1 MSVTGVIVEY
11 NPFHNGHIHHLKQA
25 RLKTNCDVLIAV
37 MSGHF
42 TQRGEPSVIDKWT
55 RTRFALEYGVD
66 LVIELPFNYATQSA
80 DYFASGALTLL
91 NALGIDTLVYGSESN
106 NADELCQIAQ
116 AIIFQQDNYDQL
128 VKDAMNQG
136 VRYPTACNQALS
148 ALLNKE
154 IRLPNDLLAF
164 SYIKEIMKQHY
175 PIQPISIA
183 RTNDFH
189 DISLNGKISSAT
201 SIRQALK
208 DHTDISKTTPMAKE
222 LVKNPILLEDFYD
235 LLYYELI
242 SNPHLDQYHL
252 VDEGIDKLMVKKIM
266 TATSMENFILSL
278 TSKRYTQARI
288 QRTILSILM
297 NQPRGLIPIDYVRV
311 LGMNT
316 TGQRYLN
323 HIKKKSPIQ
332 IISNFSSS
340 QSPLLDLELKATKLY
355 ACALPLKKRLALIE
369 KEYKGKPIR
378 I

>member
-11 NPFHNGHIHHLKQA
+11 NPFHNGHIYHLQQA
-25 RLKTNCDVLIAV
+25 RSKTNCDVLIAV

-116 AIIFQQDNYDQL
+116 TITHQQDSYDQL
-128 VKDAMNQG
+128 VKEAMNQG
-136 VRYPTACNQALS
+136 ERYPTACNQALS
-148 ALLNKE
+148 VLLNKE

-164 SYIKEIMKQHY
+164 SYIKEIIQQHY
-175 PIQPISIA
+175 PIQPVSIA

-189 DISLNGKISSAT
+189 SVSLNGKISSAT

-208 DHTDISKTTPMAKE
+208 DHTDISQTTPMAKE
-222 LVKNPILLEDFYD
+222 LEKNPILLEDFYD

-252 VDEGIDKLMVKKIM
+252 VDEGIDKLMTKKIM
-266 TATSMENFILSL
+266 TATSMEDFISSL

-288 QRTILSILM
+288 QRTILSILI
-297 NQPRGLIPIDYVRV
+297 NQPKGLYPIDYIRV
-311 LGMNT
+311 LGMT
-316 TGQRYLN
+316 AAGQGYLN
-323 HIKKKSPIQ
+323 QIKKKTPIP
-332 IISNFSSS
+332 IISNFSSC

-355 ACALPLKKRLALIE
+355 ACALPLKKRLAFIE

>member
-11 NPFHNGHIHHLKQA
+11 NPFHNGHIYHLQQA
-25 RLKTNCDVLIAV
+25 RSKTNCDVLIAV

-116 AIIFQQDNYDQL
+116 TITHQQDSYDQL
-128 VKDAMNQG
+128 VKEAMNQG
-136 VRYPTACNQALS
+136 ERYPTACNQALS
-148 ALLNKE
+148 VLLNKE

-164 SYIKEIMKQHY
+164 SYIKEIIQQHY
-175 PIQPISIA
+175 PIQPVSIA

-189 DISLNGKISSAT
+189 SVSLNGKISSAT

-208 DHTDISKTTPMAKE
+208 DHTDISQTTPMAKE
-222 LVKNPILLEDFYD
+222 LEKNPILLEDFYD

-242 SNPHLDQYHL
+242 SNPYLDQYHL
-252 VDEGIDKLMVKKIM
+252 VDEGIDKLMTKKIM
-266 TATSMENFILSL
+266 TATSMEDFISSL

-288 QRTILSILM
+288 QRTILSILI
-297 NQPRGLIPIDYVRV
+297 NQPKGLYPIDYIRV
-311 LGMNT
+311 LGMT
-316 TGQRYLN
+316 AAGQSYLN
-323 HIKKKSPIQ
+323 QIKKKTPIP
-332 IISNFSSS
+332 IISNFSSC

-355 ACALPLKKRLALIE
+355 ACALPLKKRLAFIE